1 MHDLLVFHLWEYL
14 SEDEMCFVNITDK
27 LFVDKI
33 EVEVYLSFPEP
44 IKIVSCGIIFAYS
57 FYLSEF
63 GIFDIPVII
72 FGYFGYCNLHS

>member
-1 MHDLLVFHLWEYL
+1 MHDLLVFDLWKYL

-27 LFVDKI
+27 LFVDQI

-44 IKIVSCGIIFAYS
+44 FNCFMRNH
-57 FYLSEF
+57 FCLSEF

-72 FGYFGYCNLHS
+72 FG